1 MFLVQQLFNLIY
13 AVIIAKVILSFV
25 MPMVGQRPHP
35 MLVSVNL
42 LVNRITEPI
51 FAPIRRYTVLGG
63 LDFSP
68 FVVIIILAVIRSKL
82 GV

>member
-13 AVIIAKVILSFV
+13 VVIIAKVILSFV